1 MKAIIKLGDSEMII
15 ENKEPFTKPSIS
27 GSLWNIMRK
36 IPIETWLRLYRQ
48 PMLNQYIE
56 TDLAVAL
63 SKDSSML
70 VTWVEDIEGYRLGK
84 NSIV

>member
-1 MKAIIKLGDSEMII
+1 MKAIVKLGDSEMII
-15 ENKEPFTKPSIS
+15 ENTEPFTKPSIS

-56 TDLAVAL
+56 IDLAVAL
-63 SKDSSML
+63 SKDPLML
-70 VTWVEDIEGYRLGK
+70 VTWVEDIEGYMVGK
-84 NSIV
+84 DYIV